1 MTVGP
6 RRRAALLLA
15 AATLAGCGAAPDET
29 TRGEATPATV
39 TPEKVGAERGTGIG
53 LVRAGS
59 TAQFADCADW
69 RRGTVAQRRVTI
81 TSIRDQLTPQRSETA
96 ESALS
101 DDAAYRT
108 FDKTCSSGIADS
120 LRLYKLYARAQAF
133 ASFAALARDANG

>member
-1 MTVGP
+1 MTAGP
-6 RRRAALLLA
+6 RRRAALVIA
-15 AATLAGCGAAPDET
+15 AIVLAGCGTGSA
-29 TRGEATPATV
+29 EATNAKGT
-39 TPEKVGAERGTGIG
+39 AENGIG

-69 RRGTVAQRRVTI
+69 RRGTVGQRRVTI
-81 TSIRDQLTPQRSETA
+81 RSIRDQMTPQRSETA

-101 DDAAYRT
+101 DEAAYRT

-133 ASFAALARDANG
+133 APFASLTRDAGS

>member
-1 MTVGP
+1 MTAGP
-6 RRRAALLLA
+6 LRWAALVLA
-15 AATLAGCGAAPDET
+15 AAMLAGCGAGSDET
-29 TRGEATPATV
+29 TSG
-39 TPEKVGAERGTGIG
+39 KVKTENVEGIG

-69 RRGTVAQRRVTI
+69 RTGTVAQRRVTI
-81 TSIRDQLTPQRSETA
+81 ASIRDQMTPQRSETA

-120 LRLYKLYARAQAF
+120 LRLYKLYARIQAF
-133 ASFAALARDANG
+133 APFAALTHDADN

>member
-1 MTVGP
+1 MTAGP
-6 RRRAALLLA
+6 LRWAALVLA
-15 AATLAGCGAAPDET
+15 AAMLAGCGGGSDET
-29 TRGEATPATV
+29 ASR
-39 TPEKVGAERGTGIG
+39 KVKTENVKGIG

-69 RRGTVAQRRVTI
+69 RRGTVEQRRVTI
-81 TSIRDQLTPQRSETA
+81 TSIRDQMTPQRSETA

-120 LRLYKLYARAQAF
+120 LRLYKLYARAQVFAPF
-133 ASFAALARDANG
+133 ASLTRDTDN